1 LLPVVTAHEANGPEW
16 ADALRIDQD
25 AQIYL
30 TALRAGEEVVHQS
43 RAGRKAY
50 LFVISGAAEVNGQL
64 LDAGDQARI
73 AEEPRLLIRATKD
86 AELIL
91 LDLPE

>member
-16 ADALRIDQD
+16 ADALLIDQD

-30 TALRAGEEVVHQS
+30 TSLSAGEEVVHQS

-50 LFVISGAAEVNGQL
+50 LFVISGVATVNGQSL
-64 LDAGDQARI
+64 EAGDQARI
-73 AEEPRLLIRATKD
+73 ADEPELRIRSAKT

-91 LDLPE
+91 LDLPA